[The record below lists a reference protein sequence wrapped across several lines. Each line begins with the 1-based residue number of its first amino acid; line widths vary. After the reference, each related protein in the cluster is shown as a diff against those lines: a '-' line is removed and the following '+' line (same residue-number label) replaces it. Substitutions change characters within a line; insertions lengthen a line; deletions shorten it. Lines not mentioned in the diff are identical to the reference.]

1 MARKTGLQKAVGKAL
16 SKLRKTVNDLT
27 KKGFIVPEYVDR
39 MLNGKSISTRRLQT
53 IESYDRNKL
62 INVSKFWDS
71 SSQRAVT
78 GARGAEILRE
88 TAARKSV
95 ATRRR
100 NKAEREGGAV
110 VSHYMH
116 AIQALPMSRYFRVN
130 KKWVSRDVSDYNDA
144 IEEALI
150 STLTDATKDGEYSTY
165 VQYLNR
171 NIETFDS
178 LIESLY
184 ALYSDDDAYSEA
196 VNKIVGLITSN
207 SISDSDREDMVSHYT
222 TGDDYDI

>member
-39 MLNGKSISTRRLQT
+39 MLNGKSVSTRRLQT
-53 IESYDRNKL
+53 LESYDRKKL

-71 SSQRAVT
+71 SSQKVVT
-78 GARGAEILRE
+78 GERGSEILRE

-116 AIQALPMSRYFRVN
+116 AIQALPTSRYFRVT
-130 KKWVSRDVSDYNDA
+130 KKWVSRDVSEYNDA
-144 IEEALI
+144 IEEVLI
-150 STLTDATKDGEYSTY
+150 SMLTDATKAGEYSTY

-171 NIETFDS
+171 NIEGFDS
-178 LIESLY
+178 LIE
-184 ALYSDDDAYSEA
+184 ALYIPSMDEKDYAEV
-196 VNKIVGLITSN
+196 VNQIVGLITNN

-222 TGDDYDI
+222 TGDDYDL

>member
-1 MARKTGLQKAVGKAL
+1 MARKTVLQKAVGKVL

-39 MLNGKSISTRRLQT
+39 MLNGKSVSTRRLQT
-53 IESYDRNKL
+53 LESYDRQKL

-100 NKAEREGGAV
+100 NKAERDGGAV

-116 AIQALPMSRYFRVN
+116 AIQSLPMSRYFRVN

-144 IEEALI
+144 IEEVLI
-150 STLTDATKDGEYSTY
+150 SMLTDATKAGEYSTY

-171 NIETFDS
+171 NIDGFDS
-178 LIESLY
+178 LIE
-184 ALYSDDDAYSEA
+184 ALYTPSMDEKDYAEV
-196 VNKIVGLITSN
+196 VNQIVSLITNN
-207 SISDSDREDMVSHYT
+207 SISDHDREDMVSHYT

>member
-1 MARKTGLQKAVGKAL
+1 MARKTVLQKAVGKAL

-39 MLNGKSISTRRLQT
+39 MLNGKSVSTRRLQT
-53 IESYDRNKL
+53 LESYDRQKL

-78 GARGAEILRE
+78 GERGAEILRE

-144 IEEALI
+144 IEEVLI
-150 STLTDATKDGEYSTY
+150 SMLTDATKAGEYSTY

-171 NIETFDS
+171 NIEGFDS
-178 LIESLY
+178 LIETLY
-184 ALYSDDDAYSEA
+184 TPSMDENDYAEV
-196 VNKIVGLITSN
+196 VNQIVGLITNN
-207 SISDSDREDMVSHYT
+207 SISDRDREDMVSHYT